1 MGLNGSTVDTLRSL
15 YEGQQAAV
23 RVESEITDWFAIGKG
38 VRQGCLISP
47 LSFSCYSENVM
58 RESVDE
64 FTWIGVTV
72 SGRTINNLRY
82 ADDIVLI
89 AT

>member
-1 MGLNGSTVDTLRSL
+1 MIFNVFFHYKIKCQYT
-15 YEGQQAAV
+15 
-23 RVESEITDWFAIGKG
+23 K
-38 VRQGCLISP
+38 
-47 LSFSCYSENVM
+47 NVM

-64 FTWIGVTV
+64 FTGIGVTV

-89 AT
+89 ATSQESPTGTDQQAEYCITLVRPGDQHKENQSTGGFN